1 MHQTVI
7 FFKGTPLPPRSLR
20 HSRRHCTHICR
31 LATTFGPRCRT
42 GRHAA
47 HSLARR
53 LQQTELM
60 GAKGR
65 KQEMV
70 FLRVKKTKGEVARLL
85 FFNVLEA
92 FPKITSTISNKLK
105 RYYQSLTYNCALF
118 PKIFRIFKVFV
129 NGLWQ
134 FVVEYPYE
142 ILQKMITRKFN

>member
-1 MHQTVI
+1 MLRRSASNCD

-31 LATTFGPRCRT
+31 LATMFGLRCRT
-42 GRHAA
+42 RREA

-53 LQQTELM
+53 YVVRRALLQQTELM

-92 FPKITSTISNKLK
+92 FPKITSTISDKFK
-105 RYYQSLTYNCALF
+105 RYYQSIKC
-118 PKIFRIFKVFV
+118 KI
-129 NGLWQ
+129 
-134 FVVEYPYE
+134 Y
-142 ILQKMITRKFN
+142 